1 MGKGCCAGKKNR
13 DASDPNHTLGISG
26 GPNRPLDLTK
36 GVKVCL
42 LGEAGVGKSSILN
55 RYIRDE
61 FHEGEAPTIGAA
73 FATKNHIRGSQTTK
87 FEIWDT
93 AGQERYHSLA
103 PMYYRGSFAALIVFD
118 ITQYY
123 TFEKAKAW
131 ITELRTNCPTIIA
144 LYIVGCKLDLEKN
157 RAVETNE
164 AQHFATDNNCQWLEL
179 SYNYSIVYSWMQ
191 VGFRKESSGGNE
203 RGTTFRH

>member
-26 GPNRPLDLTK
+26 GPNRPLDL
-36 GVKVCL
+36 
-42 LGEAGVGKSSILN
+42 
-55 RYIRDE
+55 
-61 FHEGEAPTIGAA
+61 TIGAA

-164 AQHFATDNNCQWLEL
+164 AQHFATDNNCHFTEL
-179 SYNYSIVYSWMQ
+179 SAKTGKNVAELFDSISKMLHGQYSQ
-191 VGFRKESSGGNE
+191 TKKDEADLTDQTE
-203 RGTTFRH
+203 D